1 MKNNDNAAMYANTIT
16 IAEEN
21 RVRGF
26 DPLRFLEM
34 TANGPKLALKI
45 KQTWFRM
52 KYPEGR
58 IILRALNLTEK
69 LALIEARVFLHKSDS
84 APQYTS
90 QVQRMLN
97 EVPGGLFVQAAQNA
111 AVEQVLDEAGFTI
124 RFNGA
129 PVTAQVQTPVTSNPV
144 KTVQPPNVQKTVT
157 PVKEEPIVNE
167 TPVQMKPEPQS
178 VTQTVPAP
186 KLTVNEQPVVQQI
199 IVTPPVAESPIEE
212 SPAAPMEETKSVE
225 AVKTQ
230 AVEEVVPTP
239 IVKEESKEETI
250 PVSVA
255 EAAPIVEPVSAPVL
269 ESIPIPPAE
278 ASAAQTSG
286 DALPYTANTPVE
298 EIIKQMS
305 VDDALNYVVTSG
317 SCKGWTMAQALAKRP
332 ASVRFYTTPGYKGDD
347 NILRA
352 SAAIVLKDL
361 ERLAKAS

>member
-1 MKNNDNAAMYANTIT
+1 MKNNDSAAMYRGNIT

-58 IILRALNLTEK
+58 IILRALNLTEQ

-129 PVTAQVQTPVTSNPV
+129 PTQTPMMASSAKPVQTSVA
-144 KTVQPPNVQKTVT
+144 QQAAA
-157 PVKEEPIVNE
+157 PVKEVPVVKEA
-167 TPVQMKPEPQS
+167 PVQPKAEARP
-178 VTQTVPAP
+178 VIQTPTAP
-186 KLTVNEQPVVQQI
+186 KQTAIEQAPVQQQ
-199 IVTPPVAESPIEE
+199 IVTPPTVEKPIQRTVT
-212 SPAAPMEETKSVE
+212 APVE
-225 AVKTQ
+225 AVKVPE
-230 AVEEVVPTP
+230 AVNAAVTEEVIPTP
-239 IVKEESKEETI
+239 AVDEEPKTEAI
-250 PVSVA
+250 PVSVS
-255 EAAPIVEPVSAPVL
+255 ETAPVSNPISAPVL
-269 ESIPIPPAE
+269 EAIPTSEAPAE
-278 ASAAQTSG
+278 QIPEGTVS
-286 DALPYTANTPVE
+286 YTTNTPVE
-298 EIIKQMS
+298 EIYKLMS
-305 VDDALNYVVTSG
+305 VEEALNYVITTG
-317 SCKGWTMAQALAKRP
+317 SCKGWTMAQAIAKRP
-332 ASVRFYTTPGYKGDD
+332 ASVRFYTTPGYKGED

-361 ERLAKAS
+361 ERMAKAS

>member
-1 MKNNDNAAMYANTIT
+1 MKNNDSAAMYRGNIT

-58 IILRALNLTEK
+58 IILRALNLTEQ

-124 RFNGA
+124 RFSNA
-129 PVTAQVQTPVTSNPV
+129 PTAAQTPTMANPQKIVQTPI
-144 KTVQPPNVQKTVT
+144 VQQTTAPAK
-157 PVKEEPIVNE
+157 E
-167 TPVQMKPEPQS
+167 TPVVSQPPVQPKVEPQP
-178 VTQTVPAP
+178 VMKAHTAPQQTVI
-186 KLTVNEQPVVQQI
+186 EQPVVQQQMAPQPVEEKQI
-199 IVTPPVAESPIEE
+199 PETVAAPVEDAPVMKAESIKVAE
-212 SPAAPMEETKSVE
+212 
-225 AVKTQ
+225 
-230 AVEEVVPTP
+230 EVIPTST
-239 IVKEESKEETI
+239 VKEEPKADAI
-250 PVSVA
+250 PASVS
-255 EAAPIVEPVSAPVL
+255 EPAPISEPVSAPVL
-269 ESIPIPPAE
+269 EAIPSAEAPAE
-278 ASAAQTSG
+278 QTAESTVS
-286 DALPYTANTPVE
+286 YTTNTPVE
-298 EIIKQMS
+298 EIIKLMS
-305 VDDALNYVVTSG
+305 VEDALNYVITTG
-317 SCKGWTMAQALAKRP
+317 SCKGWTMAQAIAKRP
-332 ASVRFYTTPGYKGDD
+332 ASVRFYTTPGYKGED

-361 ERLAKAS
+361 ERMAKAS